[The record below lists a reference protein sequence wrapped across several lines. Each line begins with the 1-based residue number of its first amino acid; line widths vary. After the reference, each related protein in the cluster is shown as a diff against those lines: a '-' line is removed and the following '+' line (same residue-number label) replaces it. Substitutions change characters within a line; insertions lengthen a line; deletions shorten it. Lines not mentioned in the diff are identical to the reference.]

1 MQSCYTI
8 YEYSNL
14 NEQCLEGESNENLK
28 SAIKNI
34 YKYLRFS
41 FDSPSYLTDAWNLIF
56 PEPLILEGES
66 NENLKSA
73 IKNIYKYLR
82 FSFDSPSYLTDA
94 WNLIFP
100 EPLIFSSTIYG
111 LILGENAK
119 HKIKLH

>member
-14 NEQCLEGESNENLK
+14 NEQC
-28 SAIKNI
+28 
-34 YKYLRFS
+34 
-41 FDSPSYLTDAWNLIF
+41 
-56 PEPLILEGES
+56 LEGES